1 MSLAS
6 KVSRYVSGLSR
17 RLADAKLWSHVHRLV
32 GPSSTESKAGKV
44 GNDLSRFVPPEIAR
58 QISSLKQRI
67 EPGQCPVCAV
77 HEATILFTDIEGFT
91 AIGESLSPDQL
102 IATLNEYFSV
112 VAVPI
117 ERHGGEINQFQGDAI
132 LATYNVAEESS
143 DHAAN
148 AVRSAL
154 EIQKLL
160 KDRTFGDGLTL
171 GTRIGINSGVVVGGV
186 VGAADR
192 LSYTVHGDVVN
203 LAARLEQLNKEYGTR
218 IIVSNNTRKL
228 TEPNRFPFQRIG
240 TVPVRGRKNPVTI
253 YTLPTEC

>member
-1 MSLAS
+1 M
-6 KVSRYVSGLSR
+6 
-17 RLADAKLWSHVHRLV
+17 AKLS
-32 GPSSTESKAGKV
+32 
-44 GNDLSRFVPPEIAR
+44 NDLSRFLPSEIAR
-58 QISSLKQRI
+58 QVTALEHRI

-91 AIGESLSPDQL
+91 AIGETLSPEQL

-117 ERHGGEINQFQGDAI
+117 KDHGGVINQFQGDAI
-132 LATYNVAEESS
+132 LATYNVSVENP
-143 DHAAN
+143 DHATN

-154 EIQKLL
+154 AIQELL
-160 KDRTFGDGLTL
+160 KARTFGDGVTL

-218 IIVSNNTRKL
+218 VIVSNNTRKL
-228 TEPNRFPFQRIG
+228 TEPHPFPFQRIG
-240 TVPVRGRKNPVTI
+240 TVPVRGRNNPVTI
-253 YTLPTEC
+253 YSLPTAYNEL